1 MLRSEI
7 TSRTTRA
14 TRKRPAVATAKRK
27 AVKRIA
33 ARPTKTTIQK
43 SQPLV
48 LAPDISVH
56 DAFAAIARTCR
67 DHWNANHP
75 AAVLGQVPEGIHQFR
90 VGLRRFRTAL
100 TLFRRQLPEQ
110 QHAWMRA
117 EAKALGD
124 LLSRARDLDVFLTEL
139 APRNAK
145 SAEMVRLARQSRDDA
160 QGRVAAT
167 LTGARY
173 RRFLNRLDMWLDGKG
188 WQTEG
193 DGQVSAKDFA
203 RTELNRRLAKIQKRV
218 KNVANA
224 SAQEL
229 HDLRIAIKKLRYGLE
244 FFQSVLP
251 ERRTQRIGRLLKS
264 LQDSLGKL
272 NDLEVAERTIGALT
286 AKANSDDARE
296 AVSRAGSTLAAS
308 FKPLVKSA
316 QPEAARIAER
326 LRAQRPL

>member
-7 TSRTTRA
+7 TSRPTRA
-14 TRKRPAVATAKRK
+14 TRKRPAAVTKRQRTI
-27 AVKRIA
+27 KRA
-33 ARPTKTTIQK
+33 ARPAKAAIQK

-48 LAPDISVH
+48 LGSDISVH
-56 DAFAAIARTCR
+56 DAFGAIARACR

-75 AAVLGQVPEGIHQFR
+75 AAVMGQTPEGIHQFR
-90 VGLRRFRTAL
+90 VGLRRFLTAL

-145 SAEMVRLARQSRDDA
+145 SAEMVRLARQSRDEA

-173 RRFLNRLDMWLDGKG
+173 RRFLNRLDVWLDGKG
-188 WQTEG
+188 WQAEG
-193 DGQVSAKDFA
+193 DDQLAAKDFA

-244 FFQSVLP
+244 FFQSLLP

-264 LQDSLGKL
+264 MQDSLGRL

-286 AKANSDDARE
+286 AKADSDDARQ

-308 FKPLVKSA
+308 FKPLLKSA